1 MPLLRTIVTVLLVLG
16 SAISVAAQ
24 GHSPAEPPLA
34 SRSIVTAVVAP
45 SAESAVQIWNTL
57 ERWTNDY
64 DEWKAWFA
72 QWRNRREP
80 GWWSSRDRRVAP
92 VPPEWLRAACVNA
105 ADEDG
110 VLREACRALRDSQR
124 DLADEAAAVAAQQT
138 AQVRSRLESPQKS
151 SWWSRV
157 HLDALW
163 PMTRSGSAA
172 FGVAGMHVTI
182 PVGGRFQVFAA
193 PGAILMRLPSI
204 DGSPV
209 LTAATDWGFSFRVT
223 DFRLPGVRRAN
234 TLHFNMAR
242 VWLLDKPSTLQA
254 PGDLYVA
261 GFSLTFK
268 QR

>member
-1 MPLLRTIVTVLLVLG
+1 MLVLR
-16 SAISVAAQ
+16 AACAVLIVAATAVSVAAQ
-24 GHSPAEPPLA
+24 GNSEGESFLA
-34 SRSIVTAVVAP
+34 SRSIVMSAAAP
-45 SAESAVQIWNTL
+45 TGDSAVQILNTL

-64 DEWKAWFA
+64 DEYKAWFG

-80 GWWSSRDRRVAP
+80 GWWSSRDRRAAP
-92 VPPEWLRAACVNA
+92 VPPAWLPSACVTA

-110 VLREACRALRDSQR
+110 PLREACRALRDSER
-124 DLADEAAAVAAQQT
+124 DLADEAAAVAAYQA
-138 AQVRSRLESPQKS
+138 AQVRSQLESPTKT

-157 HLDALW
+157 HLDAIW
-163 PMTRSGSAA
+163 PMTRSGSSA

-204 DGSPV
+204 DGSTK
-209 LTAATDWGFSFRVT
+209 LTAATDWGFSFRLA
-223 DFRLPGVRRAN
+223 DFRLPGMSRAN
-234 TLHFNMAR
+234 TVHFNMAR
-242 VWLLDKPSTLQA
+242 VSLLDKPATLQA

>member
-1 MPLLRTIVTVLLVLG
+1 MPALRTTCIALLVL
-16 SAISVAAQ
+16 STAVSVAAQ
-24 GHSPAEPPLA
+24 GNSPGDAPLA
-34 SRSIVTAVVAP
+34 SRSMVMPVVAP
-45 SAESAVQIWNTL
+45 SAESSVQILNTL

-72 QWRNRREP
+72 TWRNRREP
-80 GWWSSRDRRVAP
+80 GWWSSRERRVAP
-92 VPPEWLRAACVNA
+92 LPPEWLPAACVGA

-124 DLADEAAAVAAQQT
+124 DLADEAAAAAAQQT
-138 AQVRSRLESPQKS
+138 AQVRTRLESPQKS

-157 HLDALW
+157 HLDAIW
-163 PMTRSGSAA
+163 PMTRSGTAA
-172 FGVAGMHVTI
+172 FGVAGVHVTV

-193 PGAILMRLPSI
+193 PGAILMRLPSV
-204 DGSPV
+204 DGNPV
-209 LTAATDWGFSFRVT
+209 LTAATDWGFSLRVT

-242 VWLLDKPSTLQA
+242 VWLLDKPSTLQS

-261 GFSLTFK
+261 GFSITFK